1 MELLVTM
8 IANFLAETAEA
19 VDMASLGAFIG
30 AGNAAL
36 TGLGAGVGM
45 GIATG
50 KAVEA
55 TARQP
60 EAVGQ
65 IRTMLLLG
73 LAFAETTAIYGLL
86 VSLLLIFVA

>member
-1 MELLVTM
+1 MTLL
-8 IANFLAETAEA
+8 IAAAGLLATGVA
-19 VDMASLGAFIG
+19 LIG
-30 AGNAAL
+30 AGIAAL
-36 TGLGAGVGM
+36 TGLGAGIGM

-60 EAVGQ
+60 EAVGK

-86 VSLLLIFVA
+86 DGILILFVA

>member
-1 MELLVTM
+1 MNLLVVM
-8 IANFLAETAEA
+8 MGLLAEGVA
-19 VDMASLGAFIG
+19 MIG
-30 AGNAAL
+30 AGIAAL

-60 EAVGQ
+60 EAAGQ

-86 VSLLLIFVA
+86 VSILILFVG

>member
-1 MELLVTM
+1 MELL
-8 IANFLAETAEA
+8 IAAAGLLATGVA
-19 VDMASLGAFIG
+19 LIG
-30 AGNAAL
+30 AGIAAL
-36 TGLGAGVGM
+36 TGLGAGIGM

-60 EAVGQ
+60 EAVGK

-86 VSLLLIFVA
+86 VGILIFCPPPQRRDGGL

>member
-1 MELLVTM
+1 MELW
-8 IANFLAETAEA
+8 IAAAGLLATGVA
-19 VDMASLGAFIG
+19 LIG
-30 AGNAAL
+30 AGIAAL
-36 TGLGAGVGM
+36 TGLGAGIGM

-60 EAVGQ
+60 EAVGK

-86 VSLLLIFVA
+86 VGILILFVG

>member
-1 MELLVTM
+1 MELLITA
-8 IANFLAETAEA
+8 IPNLLATDGAL
-19 VDMASLGAFIG
+19 LGAGI
-30 AGNAAL
+30 AAL
-36 TGLGAGVGM
+36 TGLGAGIGM

-60 EAVGQ
+60 EAVGK

-86 VSLLLIFVA
+86 VSILLIFVS

>member
-1 MELLVTM
+1 MELLVTR
-8 IANFLAETAEA
+8 IANLLAEAAEA

-30 AGNAAL
+30 AGIAAL

-60 EAVGQ
+60 
-65 IRTMLLLG
+65 
-73 LAFAETTAIYGLL
+73 
-86 VSLLLIFVA
+86 

>member
-1 MELLVTM
+1 MTLL
-8 IANFLAETAEA
+8 IAAAGLLATGVA
-19 VDMASLGAFIG
+19 LIG
-30 AGNAAL
+30 AGIAAL

-60 EAVGQ
+60 EAVGK

-86 VSLLLIFVA
+86 VGILILFVG

>member
-8 IANFLAETAEA
+8 IANLLVEGELGLNL
-19 VDMASLGAFIG
+19 LGAGI
-30 AGNAAL
+30 AAL
-36 TGLGAGVGM
+36 TGIGAGVGM

-86 VSLLLIFVA
+86 VSLLLIFVF

>member
-8 IANFLAETAEA
+8 IANLLATDGAL
-19 VDMASLGAFIG
+19 LGAGI
-30 AGNAAL
+30 AAL
-36 TGLGAGVGM
+36 TGLGAGIGM

-60 EAVGQ
+60 EAVGK

-73 LAFAETTAIYGLL
+73 IAFAETTAIYGLL
-86 VSLLLIFVA
+86 VSILLIFVA

>member
-1 MELLVTM
+1 MCMELLITM
-8 IANFLAETAEA
+8 IANLLATDGAL
-19 VDMASLGAFIG
+19 LGAGI
-30 AGNAAL
+30 AAL
-36 TGLGAGVGM
+36 TGLGAGIGM

-60 EAVGQ
+60 EAVGK

-86 VSLLLIFVA
+86 VSILLIFVA

>member
-8 IANFLAETAEA
+8 IANLLATDGAL
-19 VDMASLGAFIG
+19 LGAGI
-30 AGNAAL
+30 AAL
-36 TGLGAGVGM
+36 PGLGAGIGM

-60 EAVGQ
+60 EAVGK

-86 VSLLLIFVA
+86 VSILLIFVS

>member
-1 MELLVTM
+1 MELLITA
-8 IANFLAETAEA
+8 IANLLATDGAL
-19 VDMASLGAFIG
+19 LGAGI
-30 AGNAAL
+30 AAL
-36 TGLGAGVGM
+36 TGLGAGIGM

-60 EAVGQ
+60 EGVAK

-86 VSLLLIFVA
+86 VSILLIFVS

>member
-8 IANFLAETAEA
+8 IANLLATDGAL
-19 VDMASLGAFIG
+19 LGAGI
-30 AGNAAL
+30 AAL
-36 TGLGAGVGM
+36 TGLGAGIGM

-60 EAVGQ
+60 EAVGK
-65 IRTMLLLG
+65 IRTILLLG

-86 VSLLLIFVA
+86 VSILLIFVA

>member
-1 MELLVTM
+1 MELLITM
-8 IANFLAETAEA
+8 VANLLATDGAL
-19 VDMASLGAFIG
+19 LGAGI
-30 AGNAAL
+30 AAL

-60 EAVGQ
+60 EEVGK

-86 VSLLLIFVA
+86 VSILLIFVP